1 MASGA
6 KEKEL
11 KRLTSIIELHHSLGA
26 NLELDQ
32 ICRISVR
39 ELASVLG
46 CDACAI
52 MLIEGD
58 RVKIMA
64 EKGFSKVFGKMTFS
78 VEMPAIRYILDTKED
93 IFAGDV
99 TNGPVAS
106 CVPRG
111 CAMNSLICTRIMVG
125 DEVKGY
131 TIVEINNEGVE
142 FKKGEKKIFRKISS
156 L

>member
-1 MASGA
+1 MAGGA

-11 KRLTSIIELHHSLGA
+11 KRLTAIIELHHSLGA

-39 ELASVLG
+39 ELAGVLD

-64 EKGFSKVFGKMTFS
+64 EKGFSKTYHSWDGK
-78 VEMPAIRYILDTKED
+78 
-93 IFAGDV
+93 
-99 TNGPVAS
+99 
-106 CVPRG
+106 
-111 CAMNSLICTRIMVG
+111 ICP
-125 DEVKGY
+125 
-131 TIVEINNEGVE
+131 
-142 FKKGEKKIFRKISS
+142 
-156 L
+156 